1 VRFDATSA
9 SALKAIVLAVCD
21 YLAGTPG
28 LECETQRRMEPIMES
43 AIIAVVRWVF
53 LEGWSSVRKQG
64 DIAPAMIAA
73 TTSWAIYGAAKE
85 WVRTPNW
92 SPSHE
97 IVDTVVKL
105 IAPILSAMQASAMQ
119 AEPSHESA

>member
-1 VRFDATSA
+1 
-9 SALKAIVLAVCD
+9 LAAVIGIDSYPTKLHPCD
-21 YLAGTPG
+21 FAMKP
-28 LECETQRRMEPIMES
+28 ETQRRLVPIMES
-43 AIIAVVRWVF
+43 AIIAVVRPVF
-53 LEGWSSVRKQG
+53 LEGMEQHPPKG
-64 DIAPAMIAA
+64 AIAMIAA

-85 WVRTPNW
+85 WVRTPNR

-119 AEPSHESA
+119 GGTVA

>member
-1 VRFDATSA
+1 MRSA
-9 SALKAIVLAVCD
+9 
-21 YLAGTPG
+21 AGIFG
-28 LECETQRRMEPIMES
+28 RMEQHPP
-43 AIIAVVRWVF
+43 
-53 LEGWSSVRKQG
+53 EGA
-64 DIAPAMIAA
+64 IAPAMIAA

-85 WVRTPNW
+85 WVRTPNR

-119 AEPSHESA
+119 GGTVA